1 MKESID
7 LTTEEGGKTPQPL
20 DEVGKET
27 LLALMTSD
35 TKTNAAI
42 KLGIDRKTLYS
53 RMEKYG
59 LRAYLSQLQQEAL
72 DTLRMGSIKAAENM
86 VNKIDH
92 RDAKISMEAS
102 RDVLD
107 RAGIGV
113 KKESNTNVQVNIMNK
128 LEEDKEKYNF

>member
-1 MKESID
+1 M
-7 LTTEEGGKTPQPL
+7 TEVDTQNVPKTPQPL

-27 LLALMTSD
+27 LLALLTSD
-35 TKTNAAI
+35 TKTKAAE
-42 KLGIDRKTLYS
+42 KLDIDRKTLYL

-86 VNKIDH
+86 VNKIDD

-102 RDVLD
+102 KDVLD
-107 RAGIGV
+107 RAGVGV
-113 KKESNTNVQVNIMNK
+113 SKQNGTNVQVNFNQFIQ
-128 LEEDKEKYNF
+128 KEKDEFGI